1 MNPSIT
7 VILSLAQKRRTQ
19 KVGEEAVT
27 VNNQLFPLPEA
38 QNTSCADNHS
48 GWNEFRETA
57 NILAVRKIH

>member
-27 VNNQLFPLPEA
+27 VFSKP
-38 QNTSCADNHS
+38 TVS
-48 GWNEFRETA
+48 FT
-57 NILAVRKIH
+57 